1 VFRSGRKKVQDNGG
15 GQHVETQPP
24 QVSQPKAPS
33 HAQPDAAALIQLRSV
48 EKIYQTTAGDF
59 PALKGISAQF
69 YPGEFVG
76 IIGKSGAGKSTLL
89 NMITGVDEITSGQ
102 VIVRASNGNGSS
114 SKEEISVHHL
124 GENEQA
130 LWRGLNL
137 GIVHQSFQ
145 LLPMLNLVE
154 NVILPMDFCGIYR
167 SGESERRAL
176 ELLGMVGLEQH
187 AYKLPA
193 AISGGQKQRVAI
205 ARALINDPPILV
217 ADEPTGSLDT
227 VTAETIFEIF
237 EQLIEQGKTIL
248 MVTHDNSLGPRF
260 SRRILIEDGMLIS
273 DSRAQALL
281 QAASHDGKGS

>member
-1 VFRSGRKKVQDNGG
+1 LEAQS
-15 GQHVETQPP
+15 P
-24 QVSQPKAPS
+24 QISQPKEPS
-33 HAQPDAAALIQLRSV
+33 NGRQGTQALIQLRSV
-48 EKIYQTTAGDF
+48 EKIYQTSAGDF
-59 PALKGISAQF
+59 PALKGINAEIF
-69 YPGEFVG
+69 PGEFVG

-89 NMITGVDEITSGQ
+89 NMITGVDQITSGE
-102 VIVRASNGNGSS
+102 VVVRGSNGKASSANGGV
-114 SKEEISVHHL
+114 SVHQL

-176 ELLGMVGLEQH
+176 ELLTMVGLEEH
-187 AYKLPA
+187 AYKHPA

-205 ARALINDPPILV
+205 ARALINEPPILV
-217 ADEPTGSLDT
+217 ADEPTGSLDSG
-227 VTAETIFEIF
+227 TAETIFQIF
-237 EQLIEQGKTIL
+237 ERLIQQGKTIL

-260 SRRILIEDGMLIS
+260 SRRIHIEDGRIIS
-273 DSRAQALL
+273 DSRTQDPEPAM
-281 QAASHDGKGS
+281 SGDGGEFRHDV